1 MAQSGLVAKA
11 TFTYTYFTYSVFLWW
26 PLVVQK
32 CTFTDRPLFDKQKTR
47 YLNLAPPHFYPIV
60 QGIPK
65 GDRGKFASMVF
76 AKCVSRT
83 ETNARILPLVFGEKN
98 VTARRKSWFG

>member
-1 MAQSGLVAKA
+1 MKSMAQSGLVAKA

-60 QGIPK
+60 QGIAENLLVWFSRNAFP
-65 GDRGKFASMVF
+65 GQRQMRGF
-76 AKCVSRT
+76 C
-83 ETNARILPLVFGEKN
+83 L
-98 VTARRKSWFG
+98 